1 MTLEELAVVAKE
13 VADRAEE
20 SLSDLKNDDTKKPA
34 DVARHFWYIK
44 THHDEV
50 KKQVTRV
57 YHVMDALDKHVLP
70 ELLEAHGTDIV
81 RIPDLGRSF
90 SVRKMMS
97 ASMLD
102 KEQAIEWLRG
112 NGAEDL
118 VQETVNAGTLSSF
131 IRNLVLEEGIDPPEE
146 LFKVSTYNKTSATK
160 YTPKS

>member
-1 MTLEELAVVAKE
+1 MTLEELAAAAKD

-20 SLSDLKNDDTKKPA
+20 FLSDLKDDRAKKPA
-34 DVARHFWYIK
+34 DIARYYWYIK
-44 THHDEV
+44 NHYEEA
-50 KKQVTRV
+50 KKQITRV
-57 YHVMDALDKHVLP
+57 YHVMDSIDKHVLP
-70 ELLEAHGTDIV
+70 EALEAHGTDIV

-102 KEQAIEWLRG
+102 KDQAIEWLRSH
-112 NGAEDL
+112 GAADL
-118 VQETVNAGTLSSF
+118 VQETVNSGTLSSY

-160 YTPKS
+160 YTPKK